1 MLLMLHM
8 QCTFPCKTE
17 MRWLTKMVNSK
28 CLAKSS
34 VLTKWH
40 VIQIDIIFT
49 LSLLSLSLHLLLCFR
64 LSYSHWHIS
73 SGQQN
78 LLVHFLTSQQAST
91 IVISRNDYTV
101 TNFILLHNALTT
113 SCYNGAN
120 MMMAIEKYGSHW
132 KANRIITGVAVQR
145 ANCASICSWWSERKF
160 KSVSKILD
168 GLKSRF
174 IKIRCKTV

>member
-1 MLLMLHM
+1 MKFESKNILCTLDYWIRTFRLLFNGKSMLLMLHM

-113 SCYNGAN
+113 PCYNGAN

-132 KANRIITGVAVQR
+132 KANRIKLCWNNYWR
-145 ANCASICSWWSERKF
+145 CCATS
-160 KSVSKILD
+160 
-168 GLKSRF
+168 
-174 IKIRCKTV
+174 